1 MKQAILLISETGLPV
16 AQTISKELNNA
27 PIYTT
32 KEIDGCKTISSY
44 ATFIKENFNEL
55 DALIHIGAL
64 GICVRHI
71 ASCVANKYKD
81 PAVINVDS
89 TGRFVIP
96 VLSGHIGGVST

>member
-64 GICVRHI
+64 GIVGSRH
-71 ASCVANKYKD
+71 A
-81 PAVINVDS
+81 
-89 TGRFVIP
+89 GRKVQLAYICQPERDEP
-96 VLSGHIGGVST
+96 VYLSFC